1 MKILKVGIQMK
12 VTNFLVSIL
21 VCLTLTAILSP
32 VVVGENYAELRE
44 GGEIKLYLG
53 STPLSNSYHA
63 IKGGSKV
70 RVIDKKEFDLPAD
83 SDKNGYWVKIEFSEE
98 QLVNYNSW
106 LLEERDGQAW
116 IPDWYVSPEDSKP
129 IKEPSQGL
137 GPFVLNRENPTYIYP
152 GGPEIGDLFDH
163 DYYDRYEKGKLLRP
177 QYRWEDWYLV
187 DIIVY
192 SIPSV
197 LEGWFHRKDL
207 SSVEE
212 VDPIEGYLP
221 EGTEIFSK
229 YEDIEEKEARNTR
242 KNWTVRFDKNRNGYV
257 RVSAHGGWSAWTRKD
272 NIVYDRDE
280 LE

>member
-1 MKILKVGIQMK
+1 MK
-12 VTNFLVSIL
+12 VKYLIIGIL
-21 VCLTLTAILSP
+21 VCLTVTAILSP
-32 VVVGENYAELRE
+32 VVVGEDYVELRE
-44 GGEIKLYLG
+44 GEEIKLYLG
-53 STPLSNSYHA
+53 STPLSNRYDA

-70 RVIDKKEFDLPAD
+70 RVIDKIEFDLPDD
-83 SDKNGYWVKIEFSEE
+83 SDKDGYWVKIGFSEE

-106 LLEERDGQAW
+106 LLEEREGQAW
-116 IPDWYVSPEDSKP
+116 VPDWYVSPEDGKP
-129 IKEPSQGL
+129 MKDPSQGL
-137 GPFVLNRENPTYIYP
+137 DPFVLNSENPTYIYP
-152 GGPEIGDLFDH
+152 DGPEIGDLFEH

-177 QYRWEDWYLV
+177 KYRWGDWYLV

-197 LEGWFHRKDL
+197 LEGWFHREDL

-221 EGTEIFSK
+221 EGVEIFSK
-229 YEDIEEKEARNTR
+229 YEDIEKGKARKAR
-242 KNWTVRFDKNRNGYV
+242 KMRTVRLVKNRNGYV
-257 RVSAHGGWSAWTRKD
+257 RISAHGGWGAWTRKD